1 MSNYQQGNRPQ
12 RRLTIL
18 DDFRMRLVG
27 PTANGGE
34 RPAVF
39 NITVKKNR
47 PVLVVKTNIPGDKQ
61 FGQIPGEFDPVN
73 FEMFLDKLRNIEKI
87 APGAREAVRISDFP
101 FQQGGRSKEL
111 KLAATVYVGRE
122 QDGTAYVA
130 VVHWDQSRA
139 ILKFPLV
146 PSQFHSW
153 IKSDGQPYTPA
164 EVSLIFAPSYANMVG
179 RIVSQV
185 LHTEYEPPAPR
196 QNNGGGGNY
205 GGGGNNGGGNY
216 GGGGGGGQQN
226 SNSGGGNADAG
237 FGGGN
242 DWPM

>member
-73 FEMFLDKLRNIEKI
+73 FEMFLETLRNIERI
-87 APGAREAVRISDFP
+87 EPGKRVACRISDYP

-111 KLAATVYVGRE
+111 KLASTVFVGRE
-122 QDGTAYVA
+122 ADGTGYVA

-139 ILKFPLV
+139 VLKFPLV

-153 IKSDGQPYTPA
+153 IGEDGQPFTPA
-164 EVSLIFAPSYANMVG
+164 LISMRFAPAYANTVG
-179 RIVSQV
+179 RIISNV
-185 LHTEYEPPAPR
+185 LHSEYEAPAPR
-196 QNNGGGGNY
+196 PQNGGGNGGYGGGNQGGGGYNNNSNGGGGN
-205 GGGGNNGGGNY
+205 N
-216 GGGGGGGQQN
+216 Q
-226 SNSGGGNADAG
+226 SSGGDFSSGGDA
-237 FGGGN
+237 
-242 DWPM
+242 WPMG